1 MSTCETYFINF
12 INIRKTM
19 TQKKKKPFVRP
30 SLTMSPFMAD
40 EILACS
46 GFEAGQLDFGGGT
59 GTGSVTTGG
68 TGGGSFDWNTG
79 QLGG

>member
-1 MSTCETYFINF
+1 
-12 INIRKTM
+12 M

-46 GFEAGQLDFGGGT
+46 IETGALDFGGGTGT

>member
-1 MSTCETYFINF
+1 
-12 INIRKTM
+12 M

-46 GFEAGQLDFGGGT
+46 IETGALDFGGGT
-59 GTGSVTTGG
+59 GTGSATTGG
-68 TGGGSFDWNTG
+68 TGGGTFDWTTG

>member
-12 INIRKTM
+12 INIKKTM

-30 SLTMSPFMAD
+30 TLTMSPFMAD
-40 EILACS
+40 EILAYS
-46 GFEAGQLDFGGGT
+46 IETGALDFGGGGT
-59 GTGSVTTGG
+59 GTGNVTTGG
-68 TGGGSFDWNTG
+68 TGGGNFDWTTG